1 MQGPNE
7 PVKRVKVCRWIFEKR
22 GWNVMVVA
30 ETKLMEKG
38 EFKSGKVSAGNFDV
52 ETGRARETKW
62 F

>member
-1 MQGPNE
+1 
-7 PVKRVKVCRWIFEKR
+7 
-22 GWNVMVVA
+22 MVVA